1 MVFASLTDH
10 PQLPPAGHHHGRK
23 KVSHRKPWYRSE
35 NLDKKTG
42 REQGEVPYIEQILQG
57 ISSSLG
63 LPLSI
68 GKSTS
73 VSYI

>member
-23 KVSHRKPWYRSE
+23 KVSRRKPWYRSE

-57 ISSSLG
+57 ISFLRG
-63 LPLSI
+63 CPQSI
-68 GKSTS
+68 GKSFL
-73 VSYI
+73 VS